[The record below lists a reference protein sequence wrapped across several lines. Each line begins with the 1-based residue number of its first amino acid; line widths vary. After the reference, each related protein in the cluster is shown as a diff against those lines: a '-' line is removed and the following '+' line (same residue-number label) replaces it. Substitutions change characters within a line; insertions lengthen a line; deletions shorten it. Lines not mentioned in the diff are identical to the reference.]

1 VLLVVAVGR
10 SQRNVFVAR
19 RRRTPWT
26 AGRFAVASN
35 SGTVADDAQ
44 RLTALTTEHFGL
56 AGARSQ
62 AASESASRS
71 ALFLGSVSSAL
82 VGLGLTA
89 QVSSAGSVFRV
100 FALVAPPT
108 LFVLGVFTFVR
119 LVEHGIEDFLLGRVI
134 NRIRH
139 YYLER
144 AGETARYFMLSGNDD
159 AVGVMANM
167 GMAVSPRQL
176 YFTAAIAVA
185 VVDAVIGGA
194 AVALAVGIAFDTSLA
209 VAVVIGA
216 VTAVIVVSAALR
228 YQQTRREAG
237 TLHPVLFPSEAP

>member
-1 VLLVVAVGR
+1 
-10 SQRNVFVAR
+10 
-19 RRRTPWT
+19 
-26 AGRFAVASN
+26 
-35 SGTVADDAQ
+35 VADDAQ

-62 AASESASRS
+62 AAAESASRS

-89 QVSSAGSVFRV
+89 QVSSGGTVFRV
-100 FALVAPPT
+100 FALVALPT

-119 LVEHGIEDFLLGRVI
+119 LVELGIEDFLLGRAI

-144 AGETARYFMLSGNDD
+144 AGDTARYFMLSGSDD
-159 AVGVMANM
+159 ATGVMANM
-167 GMAVSPRQL
+167 GIRPSRWQL
-176 YFTAAIAVA
+176 YYTAAIAVA
-185 VVDAVIGGA
+185 VVDGVVGGA
-194 AVALAVGIAFDTSLA
+194 AVALAVGIAFDVPLA

-216 VTAVIVVSAALR
+216 VVALAVVAAALR
-228 YQQTRREAG
+228 YQHTRREAG
-237 TLHPVLFPSEAP
+237 TVHPVLFPSDAP